1 MSKDNINPSYYQK
14 GICSCG
20 KPLSTYDF
28 VKDLAYSQG
37 SAIKYLVR
45 YKEKHPE
52 TEGKLEDVKK
62 SCWFIIAIM
71 IKEFGMTP
79 KEVISFI
86 QDLLVKEY
94 GGQ

>member
-1 MSKDNINPSYYQK
+1 MPKDNINPSYYQK

-20 KPLSTYDF
+20 KQLSTYDF

-45 YKEKHPE
+45 YKEKH
-52 TEGKLEDVKK
+52 GVEDVQK
-62 SCWFIIAIM
+62 SMWFLIALL
-71 IKEFGMTP
+71 IKEYGMTA

-94 GGQ
+94 GK